1 MGKNKLK
8 IGITGG
14 IGSGKSTVSN
24 LFEEAGYNVIR
35 ADDVA
40 KDILISNPEVRKN
53 VIDTFGD
60 EVYKDG
66 SLNKEFLAAKVFSD
80 EENVEKINSI
90 VHPPTIKQI
99 LHLITEELE
108 KKDIAFV
115 EAALILESSLDVILD
130 YVLLVT
136 AEDDI
141 RISRV
146 LEKGNISEY
155 EIRSRMSYQM
165 SEKEKESLADF
176 IIHNNSSIEEL
187 NTRAKFF
194 LQLFETLAD

>member
-24 LFEEAGYNVIR
+24 LFEEAGYFVIR
-35 ADDVA
+35 ADDLA
-40 KDILISNPEVRKN
+40 KDILISDPEVKKN
-53 VIDTFGD
+53 VIDAFGD
-60 EVYKDG
+60 EVYKDD
-66 SLNKEFLAAKVFSD
+66 SLNKEFLAAKVFSN

-108 KKDIAFV
+108 KKDLVFV

-136 AEDDI
+136 AENDI
-141 RISRV
+141 RINRV
-146 LEKGNISEY
+146 LEK
-155 EIRSRMSYQM
+155 
-165 SEKEKESLADF
+165 
-176 IIHNNSSIEEL
+176 
-187 NTRAKFF
+187 
-194 LQLFETLAD
+194 LQG

>member
-24 LFEEAGYNVIR
+24 LFEEAGYFVIR
-35 ADDVA
+35 ADDLA
-40 KDILISNPEVRKN
+40 KDILISDPEVKKN
-53 VIDTFGD
+53 IIEAFGD
-60 EVYKDG
+60 EVYKDD
-66 SLNKEFLAAKVFSD
+66 SLNKEFLAAKVFSN

-90 VHPPTIKQI
+90 VHPPTIEKI
-99 LHLITEELE
+99 LQLITEELE
-108 KKDIAFV
+108 KKDLVFV

-141 RISRV
+141 RLNRV
-146 LEKGNISEY
+146 LEKGNISED
-155 EIRSRMSYQM
+155 EIRNRMSYQM
-165 SEKEKESLADF
+165 SEKGKESLSDF
-176 IIHNNSSIEEL
+176 IIENNSSIEEL
-187 NTRAKFF
+187 KTKAKFF
-194 LQLFETLAD
+194 LELFETLAD

>member
-24 LFEEAGYNVIR
+24 LFEEAGYIVIR
-35 ADDVA
+35 ADDLA
-40 KDILISNPEVRKN
+40 KDILISDPEVKKN
-53 VIDTFGD
+53 IIEAFGD
-60 EVYKDG
+60 EVYKDD
-66 SLNKEFLAAKVFSD
+66 SLNKEFLAAKVFSN

-90 VHPPTIKQI
+90 VHPPTIEKI
-99 LHLITEELE
+99 LQLITEELE
-108 KKDIAFV
+108 KKDLVFV
-115 EAALILESSLDVILD
+115 EAALILESSMDVILD

-141 RISRV
+141 RLNRV
-146 LEKGNISEY
+146 LEKGNISED

-165 SEKEKESLADF
+165 SEKGKESLSDF
-176 IIHNNSSIEEL
+176 IIENNSSIEEL
-187 NTRAKFF
+187 KTKAKFF
-194 LQLFETLAD
+194 LELFETLAD